1 MRQQNAAG
9 VGQRAA
15 GVAGV
20 AVLVGWSPLRLDG
33 SLLLATAASLA
44 AALCYALGGVY
55 AKMRFPHTPPLVTA
69 TGQQLGAA
77 VLLAVPAVALP
88 PWHPVDADIA
98 LAVLALALACTALGF
113 ALFYRLVSSIGPTGA
128 LTVTFLVPL
137 FGLLWGAIFLHEPLT
152 WSTPAGL
159 VLILTAVLLVTDIR
173 RTGPARR
180 RPQSDGGTKHPA
192 R

>member
-1 MRQQNAAG
+1 MRPAS
-9 VGQRAA
+9 VSVLA